1 MSVFKRG
8 GKYQMRRRV
17 PRRYR
22 GIEPRDIIWISLHT
36 DSESIA
42 RSKADLAWAQ
52 LGFLERG
59 WPKGRGRQGRAA
71 SAAYSQEEG

>member
-8 GKYQMRRRV
+8 CKYQMRRRV
-17 PRRYR
+17 PQRYG

-36 DSESIA
+36 ASESVA

-52 LGFLERG
+52 LTEAWEARRAGNSGEADR
-59 WPKGRGRQGRAA
+59 KGREAGDHR
-71 SAAYSQEEG
+71 